1 MDSAWKYPNSQ
12 LAKDTQITMLKVITD
27 NWKHGVC
34 SVCGSKKKN
43 LVYLVLP
50 GGGSKTKV
58 NRIQSATLIYQLPDG
73 WNAMIAFLQHT
84 IIRLLTLMPKSG
96 DVELQ
101 IAPILAAASIA
112 STAWMLF
119 GK

>member
-1 MDSAWKYPNSQ
+1 
-12 LAKDTQITMLKVITD
+12 
-27 NWKHGVC
+27 
-34 SVCGSKKKN
+34 
-43 LVYLVLP
+43 
-50 GGGSKTKV
+50 
-58 NRIQSATLIYQLPDG
+58 
-73 WNAMIAFLQHT
+73 
-84 IIRLLTLMPKSG
+84 MPKSG

>member
-1 MDSAWKYPNSQ
+1 MDSAWKSPNSESI
-12 LAKDTQITMLKVITD
+12 KDAHAAMLKVITD
-27 NWKHGVC
+27 NWKHHV
-34 SVCGSKKKN
+34 SDCGSEEEKN
-43 LVYLVLP
+43 LVYLAVP

-58 NRIQSATLIYQLPDG
+58 NRTELPLEFITLPFV
-73 WNAMIAFLQHT
+73 WNT
-84 IIRLLTLMPKSG
+84 VIRRLTLMPKSG